1 MQEAP
6 SMHNNPFSGRAS
18 RRRSR
23 FLFPLALLGLSGVV
37 LFSTSC
43 AKLESR
49 DQLNKGIDS
58 FKRQAYADAVKHFD
72 KAVNLNPK
80 YQEARLYLA
89 TSYMVQWVPG
99 ANSAGNNKN
108 FDMAERTFK
117 EVLQN
122 DPSSSLALQSLAFM
136 AYNKA
141 QTGTM
146 EEKQAALENARDWN
160 NKRIEVNP
168 KDAEAYYYLGVIDFK
183 EVYPPLQTARVDENI
198 PSAGAGPIKN
208 PKVKKALSDMYLAQ
222 IDKGIATLKKAL
234 SLDTENEDT
243 MTYINLLLRQKAL
256 LEDTEQE
263 AKADVS
269 KAEQWFEKGVKTK
282 QMKAAR
288 AKAAAAKN
296 S

>member
-1 MQEAP
+1 
-6 SMHNNPFSGRAS
+6 MHNNPFSAGAS

-23 FLFPLALLGLSGVV
+23 LLFPLAVLGLCGVV
-37 LFSTSC
+37 LFSTGC
-43 AKLESR
+43 TKLESR
-49 DQLNKGIDS
+49 DQLNKGVNA
-58 FKRQAYADAVKHFD
+58 FKHQAYADAVTHFQN
-72 KAVNLNPK
+72 AVKLNPNNK
-80 YQEARLYLA
+80 NARLYLA

-99 ANSAGNNKN
+99 ADSPKNNES
-108 FDMAERTFK
+108 FDKAEQTFK
-117 EVLQN
+117 EVLQS
-122 DPSSSLALQSLAFM
+122 DPSSSLALQSLAYM

-141 QTGTM
+141 QTGTV
-146 EEKQAALENARDWN
+146 EEKQAALENARNWN

-198 PSAGAGPIKN
+198 PDQGAGSAGPIKN

-222 IDKGIATLKKAL
+222 INKGIADLKKSL

-263 AKADVS
+263 AKADLS
-269 KAEQWFEKGVKTK
+269 KAEQWFQKGVKTR

>member
-1 MQEAP
+1 
-6 SMHNNPFSGRAS
+6 MHNNPFPARGS
-18 RRRSR
+18 RRRTR

-37 LFSTSC
+37 LFSTGCS
-43 AKLESR
+43 KLESR

-99 ANSAGNNKN
+99 ANSPENNKN

-146 EEKQAALENARDWN
+146 EEKQAALENARSWN

-168 KDAEAYYYLGVIDFK
+168 NDAEAYYYLGVIDFK

-198 PSAGAGPIKN
+198 SSDGAGPIKN

-222 IDKGIATLKKAL
+222 IDKGIATLKKSL

-288 AKAAAAKN
+288 AKAKAAKN